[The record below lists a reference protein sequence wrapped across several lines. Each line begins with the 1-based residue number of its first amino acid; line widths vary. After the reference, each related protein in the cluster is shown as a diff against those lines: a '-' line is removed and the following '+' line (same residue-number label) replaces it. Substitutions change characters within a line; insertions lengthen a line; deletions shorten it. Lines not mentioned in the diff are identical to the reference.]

1 MFVCETPARGTI
13 LITGKTLARL
23 RRLHLYMGVPV
34 APLIL
39 FFALSGAWQ
48 TFGFHKDAKDGS
60 YIAPTVLSVVSD
72 VHEHQRAGSNA
83 HRSTAFAV
91 VALLAALGIVATTAI
106 GILMAFRFA
115 PKPLIVWGLLAV
127 GVLLPAF
134 LLWIGS

>member
-1 MFVCETPARGTI
+1 MCETPTRGTI

-23 RRLHLYMGVPV
+23 RRLHLYMGVPI

-48 TFGFHKDAKDGS
+48 TFGFHRNAKDGS
-60 YIAPTVLSVVSD
+60 YTAPTVLSVVSD
-72 VHEHQRAGSNA
+72 VYEHQRAGSNA

-106 GILMAFRFA
+106 GILMAFRLA
-115 PKPLIVWGLLAV
+115 PEPLIVWGLLAV
-127 GVLLPAF
+127 GILLPAF